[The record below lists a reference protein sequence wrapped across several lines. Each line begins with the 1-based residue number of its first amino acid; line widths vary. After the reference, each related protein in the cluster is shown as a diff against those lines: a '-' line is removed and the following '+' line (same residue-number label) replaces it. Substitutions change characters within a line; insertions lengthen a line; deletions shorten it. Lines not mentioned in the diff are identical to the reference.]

1 MLKYADTLLAI
12 ASLAGAFAGFAAL
25 VSVFGGRSA
34 VGQTL
39 HDLLRLRLVT
49 TISVLVIAAALVPV
63 AVANFPIE
71 PNLGWRLCAVAFLLL
86 TAGLVRSFAT
96 SYRPVHGHF
105 PPDRI
110 AVAVAAMLEFVIL
123 GALLAVISG
132 HWPQLDYALYIA
144 ALICAIGQAAF
155 VFMRLL
161 DSAFDMRELS
171 AASEEARQARREAE
185 REGEDG

>member
-1 MLKYADTLLAI
+1 MMKFADTLLAI

-63 AVANFPIE
+63 AVANFPID
-71 PNLGWRLCAVAFLLL
+71 PNLGWRVCAMAFLLL
-86 TAGLVRSFAT
+86 TAGVVRSFT
-96 SYRPVHGHF
+96 ISYRPVRGHF
-105 PPDRI
+105 PPDV
-110 AVAVAAMLEFVIL
+110 VAVSVAALLEVVIL
-123 GALLAVISG
+123 GALFAVVSG
-132 HWPQLDYALYIA
+132 KWPQLDYALYVA
-144 ALICAIGQAAF
+144 ALICALGQAAF

-171 AASEEARQARREAE
+171 AVAEEARQMD
-185 REGEDG
+185 GEDG